1 MAAPSVPSASA
12 VTSQA
17 VSELSDDRARAQ
29 AVLERLAG
37 PSAVL
42 REDQWSAI
50 EALLAGSRVLVVQ
63 RTGWGKSAVYFTAT
77 ALLRERGA
85 GVTLIVSPLLA
96 LMRNQLEAAGRAG
109 IRAATINSANLD
121 EWSEVERSI
130 AAGEVDVLLI
140 SPERLNSPGFRETV
154 LPHVAASC
162 GLLVVDEAHCIS
174 DWGHDFRPDYRR
186 VRDVLDGLPSGVA
199 VLATTATANE
209 RVSRDVA
216 AVLGEPLVLRGTLDR
231 ESLALD
237 VVHLAGDPERLA
249 WLDALLHEVP
259 GSGIIYTL
267 TVAAADDTAA
277 FLAERGH
284 AVAAYTGRTEDAE
297 RRRIEG
303 ELADNRLKAVVATSA
318 LGMGYDK
325 PDLRF
330 VVHLGS
336 PSSPIAYYQQIGR
349 AGRATDSAEVFLL
362 PTPADRAVWEYFA
375 SVSMPDETTVRTLLD
390 VLADQG
396 GKPRSTAAIEPLV
409 DLRRTRLEMVLKVLD
424 VDGAVRRVSGGWVST
439 GQPWSYDE
447 ARYEGLRAAR
457 STEGEAMRE
466 YIRTSGCL
474 LRFLRE
480 QLDDPGAGDCGRCSR
495 CTGHPLREL
504 TLSAVDE
511 GAKAMARTGVALG
524 VKKTWP
530 TGLAAVGLQLTGRI
544 AEGSAAAEGR
554 AVARLTDLGWGDRL
568 TAALAGDEAPT
579 AGLMD
584 GVVRTL
590 RDWPWEQRPEVV
602 VALPSLR
609 HPALIAALA
618 ERIASVGRLEPA
630 GMLERVAERRPQREV
645 HNSAHKLANVAGAL
659 EVPPAVADAVR
670 DRVVLLVD
678 DLWDSGWTATWAAR
692 LLREAGAAQVLPFAL
707 ASTG

>member
-1 MAAPSVPSASA
+1 MR
-12 VTSQA
+12 
-17 VSELSDDRARAQ
+17 ERAQ

-42 REDQWSAI
+42 REDQWRAI
-50 EALLAGSRVLVVQ
+50 EALLAGSRALVVQ

-96 LMRNQLEAAGRAG
+96 LMRNQLEAAARAG

-121 EWSEVERSI
+121 EWGAVERSI

-140 SPERLNSPGFRETV
+140 SPERLNSPGFREAV

-186 VRDVLDGLPSGVA
+186 VRDVLDGLPPGVA

-209 RVSRDVA
+209 RVTRDVA
-216 AVLGEPLVLRGTLDR
+216 AVLGTAPPAGGAGGGEPLVLRGTLDR

-237 VVHLAGDPERLA
+237 IVQLAGDPQRLA
-249 WLDALLHEVP
+249 WLDALLRAAP

-267 TVAAADDTAA
+267 TVAGADDTAA
-277 FLAERGH
+277 FLAECGH
-284 AVAAYTGRTEDAE
+284 AVAAYTGRTDDAE

-349 AGRATDSAEVFLL
+349 AGRATDRAEAFLL
-362 PTPADRAVWEYFA
+362 PTPADGAVWQYFA
-375 SVSMPDETTVRTLLD
+375 SVSMPDEATVRRLLD
-390 VLADQG
+390 VLAESG
-396 GKPRSTAAIEPLV
+396 SRPRSTAAIEPLI

-424 VDGAVRRVSGGWVST
+424 VDGAVRRVSGGWIST
-439 GQPWSYDE
+439 GRPWAYDE
-447 ARYEGLRAAR
+447 ARYDGLRAAR
-457 STEGEAMRE
+457 AAEGDAMRE
-466 YIRTSGCL
+466 YARTHGCL

-480 QLDDPGAGDCGRCSR
+480 QLDDPGASDCGRCAR
-495 CTGHPLREL
+495 CLGRPLREL
-504 TLSAVDE
+504 TLTAVDE
-511 GAKAMARTGVALG
+511 GTKAMARTGVALA

-530 TGLAAVGLQLTGRI
+530 TGLAAVGVALSGRI
-544 AEGSAAAEGR
+544 AEGAAAAEGR

-568 TAALAGDEAPT
+568 VSALAGDEPPT
-579 AGLMD
+579 AALLD

-590 RDWPWEQRPEVV
+590 RDWPWERRPEAVV
-602 VALPSLR
+602 SLPSVH
-609 HPALIAALA
+609 HPVLVGALA
-618 ERIASVGRLEPA
+618 EHIATVGRLRGA
-630 GMLERVAERRPQREV
+630 GALERVTQRRPQREV
-645 HNSAHKLANVAGAL
+645 HNSAHKLANVVGAF
-659 EVPPAVADAVR
+659 EVPAVVADAVR

-707 ASTG
+707 GSTG